1 MSKNYELLRG
11 SRDESPRLKSHLIAQ
26 YPRRPGGYSIS
37 RAERATRGQDL
48 QSPSWLRLFS
58 ILRKRWQLSAIFAV
72 CAFLGVAT
80 ATLLMKPLYEPTV
93 TLEIDP
99 PGTQAFSLERGSG
112 DSNDAQYLE
121 TQAKTFQSDELALA
135 VIRNLH
141 LDQNGEF
148 VANARPYSKLARKM
162 APKESVVQ
170 LTSSEYAALMTFRVH
185 LKVHRDTGSRLV
197 NVSFASHD
205 PRAAAQIA
213 NALVNEFI
221 ANNFRT
227 RHEAIV
233 QTSAWLSRQ
242 LDDIRGRM
250 DQTNHAV
257 VEFQKKTGVA
267 DLDSNNNTV
276 AERMAELNRQLASA
290 QGERIQL
297 EALLS
302 KAQNG
307 SSEWLPQT
315 GENPVVQQLSQK
327 LAETRADLSQAQVE
341 YGKHHPALKKLR
353 NQVDQLQADLVSQKR
368 AIFERLQTAYA
379 AAQMREG
386 LLERERERGTKQLNQ
401 LAQYNTL
408 KKESQT
414 ESELYNSLYAR
425 VKEAGIAAASNSYN
439 VRIIDHAQVLRQP
452 SEPRIFLNLSFGL
465 IAALFGGVM
474 IACISDVLDNRIHSS
489 EDILNATGIGT
500 VSVLPLITENNS
512 AHGGGGR
519 AQNLRGK
526 PDHCV
531 PKFLLERPNSAEA
544 EAVRALYTTVM
555 LSQAGMVP
563 RVLLVVSGFA
573 GEGKTT
579 VASNLALAL
588 AQRGPTCLADADLRK
603 SGVSHTFGFQSRA
616 GLADLLSG
624 SAALEDV
631 IKQVPD
637 VANLTILPS
646 GRTHQ
651 NAGELMVEETVFRVL
666 TELRSLFHFV
676 VLDSPPILPYTDGRV
691 LSTLV
696 DGLIF
701 VGRNGMTTR
710 AAMTRSMEVL
720 AEIHAAPILGVV
732 LNAADSTISDYEYH
746 EVDRQSP

>member
-1 MSKNYELLRG
+1 M
-11 SRDESPRLKSHLIAQ
+11 
-26 YPRRPGGYSIS
+26 
-37 RAERATRGQDL
+37 
-48 QSPSWLRLFS
+48 
-58 ILRKRWQLSAIFAV
+58 
-72 CAFLGVAT
+72 
-80 ATLLMKPLYEPTV
+80 
-93 TLEIDP
+93 
-99 PGTQAFSLERGSG
+99 
-112 DSNDAQYLE
+112 
-121 TQAKTFQSDELALA
+121 
-135 VIRNLH
+135 
-141 LDQNGEF
+141 
-148 VANARPYSKLARKM
+148 
-162 APKESVVQ
+162 
-170 LTSSEYAALMTFRVH
+170 
-185 LKVHRDTGSRLV
+185 
-197 NVSFASHD
+197 
-205 PRAAAQIA
+205 
-213 NALVNEFI
+213 
-221 ANNFRT
+221 
-227 RHEAIV
+227 
-233 QTSAWLSRQ
+233 
-242 LDDIRGRM
+242 
-250 DQTNHAV
+250 
-257 VEFQKKTGVA
+257 
-267 DLDSNNNTV
+267 
-276 AERMAELNRQLASA
+276 
-290 QGERIQL
+290 
-297 EALLS
+297 
-302 KAQNG
+302 
-307 SSEWLPQT
+307 
-315 GENPVVQQLSQK
+315 
-327 LAETRADLSQAQVE
+327 
-341 YGKHHPALKKLR
+341 
-353 NQVDQLQADLVSQKR
+353 DQLQADLVSQKR

-746 EVDRQSP
+746 EVDRRSP